1 MRILLLFS
9 FLFFN
14 GCMGYQTYHSVPLS
28 SLGREGKPR
37 ARSLNALEVDVA
49 QLHHPLLPPITLSS
63 KRGIGPDQA
72 AVLSVLLSP
81 KLVAE
86 RDRRGLAQA
95 QLVQAGVLPNPSIG
109 VTREF
114 VTGGFTTGA
123 FDPYGF
129 NASWDVSS
137 LVSHGAKV
145 KAARTN
151 VDAVSLDVAWTEWQ
165 TAEGAKLAFY
175 RVVALET
182 QLIRAKQIDADQQAT
197 VTALQA
203 AVDRHEKNVV
213 DLAAAQA
220 TRQDSLTAVLA
231 LQQELDQRRL
241 ALKRAIG
248 FLPQA
253 RLAIRYNFALPSS
266 VSPPSEKELIANLE
280 NQRLDLVGL
289 RAGYQSQEETVRA
302 AILAQFPKVAL
313 GFTHAS
319 DNSNVH
325 TTGFGITFDLPLFD
339 RNQGA
344 IATEKATR
352 LKLYDEYANRV
363 FEARSDI
370 ASALTDI
377 RSLNQQITVA
387 QAALPVFERL
397 VDTAKTAAEEGAAD
411 VLGYFQA
418 RISLNQR
425 SLQILKLKQTLIEAK
440 SALELASG
448 RYLPAE
454 N

>member
-1 MRILLLFS
+1 M
-9 FLFFN
+9 
-14 GCMGYQTYHSVPLS
+14 
-28 SLGREGKPR
+28 
-37 ARSLNALEVDVA
+37 
-49 QLHHPLLPPITLSS
+49 SS
-63 KRGIGPDQA
+63 KHGIGPDQA

-95 QLVQAGVLPNPSIG
+95 QLVQAGVLPNPSVG
-109 VTREF
+109 YTRDF
-114 VTGGFTTGA
+114 VTGGFTLGT
-123 FDPYGF
+123 FSPYGF
-129 NASWDVSS
+129 TGSWDVSS

-145 KAARTN
+145 KAARAN

-175 RVVALET
+175 RVLALEA
-182 QLIRAKQIDADQQAT
+182 QLARAKQIDDDQQAT
-197 VTALQA
+197 VTALQS
-203 AVDRHEKNVV
+203 AVDRHEKSVV

-220 TRQDSLTAVLA
+220 TRQDSLAIVLA

-253 RLAIRYNFALPSS
+253 QLPIRHDFALPSF
-266 VSPPSEKELIANLE
+266 VSPPSEKELLGGLE
-280 NQRLDLVGL
+280 NQRLDLIGL
-289 RAGYQSQEETVRA
+289 RQGYQSQEETVRA
-302 AILAQFPKVAL
+302 AILAQFPKVTL
-313 GFTHAS
+313 GFAHAS
-319 DNSNVH
+319 DSTNVH

-352 LKLYDEYANRV
+352 QKLYDEYINRV
-363 FEARSDI
+363 FEAHSDV
-370 ASALTDI
+370 ASALADI
-377 RSLNQQITVA
+377 RSLNQEVSTA
-387 QAALPVFERL
+387 QAALSVFQRL
-397 VDTAKTAAEEGAAD
+397 VDTAKAALDEGAAD

-418 RISLNQR
+418 RVTLNQR
-425 SLQILKLKQTLIEAK
+425 TLQILKLKQQLIEAK

-448 RYLPAE
+448 RYLPAG

>member
-1 MRILLLFS
+1 
-9 FLFFN
+9 
-14 GCMGYQTYHSVPLS
+14 MGYQTYHSVPLS
-28 SLGREGKPR
+28 SLGKEGKLR

-63 KRGIGPDQA
+63 KSGIGPDQA

-203 AVDRHEKNVV
+203 AVDRHERNVV

-220 TRQDSLTAVLA
+220 VRQDSLTAVLA
-231 LQQELDQRRL
+231 LEQELEQRRL

-248 FLPQA
+248 FLPRAQ
-253 RLAIRYNFALPSS
+253 LAIRHNFALPSS

-302 AILAQFPKVAL
+302 CYRKSNASEAL
-313 GFTHAS
+313 RRICQSRIRSAFRYCFRLNGHPIAKSTDYGCAS
-319 DNSNVH
+319 
-325 TTGFGITFDLPLFD
+325 GPAGLPAP
-339 RNQGA
+339 RRYCKNCCRRGCCRR
-344 IATEKATR
+344 TR
-352 LKLYDEYANRV
+352 LLSSPD
-363 FEARSDI
+363 
-370 ASALTDI
+370 
-377 RSLNQQITVA
+377 
-387 QAALPVFERL
+387 
-397 VDTAKTAAEEGAAD
+397 
-411 VLGYFQA
+411 
-418 RISLNQR
+418 
-425 SLQILKLKQTLIEAK
+425 
-440 SALELASG
+440 
-448 RYLPAE
+448 
-454 N
+454 